1 MKINTNTDKRQ
12 IRDKTTEEEDLQ
24 AKKILM
30 WSIAE
35 LIHTKK
41 LLTRRGKL
49 SRRIRKM
56 GMGTEVLANLNQKRI
71 RKTKTM
77 LEKLL
82 KKKMSSQVIKH

>member
-35 LIHTKK
+35 SIHTKR

>member
-56 GMGTEVLANLNQKRI
+56 ERGTEVLANLNQKRT
-71 RKTKTM
+71 RKTRTM
-77 LEKLL
+77 VEKLL
-82 KKKMSSQVIKH
+82 KKKMSFQVIKH